1 MKPEPNK
8 EVDSNL
14 PHITIQMPV
23 YKESLE
29 QTMSVSTDDDIDSL
43 PLTLLCSAPS
53 VFFLKKAMQT
63 YARQGGSSAI
73 FIHDDGLQLMSEK
86 DREARITF
94 YADHNIGW
102 VARPGHDS
110 SPGGFKRAGRFKKAS
125 NLNYGLTLSLKLEKH
140 LKALQEAEEREELD
154 YADDTSLEDRA
165 LHMACDEMFVETEE
179 KFKPWASNGRS
190 IRIGEIILL
199 VDADTVVPEDCLRD
213 AARELAESPEVA
225 IIQHESGMQFVIVPC
240 VTVFNAPLAQTSC
253 RSLITTLRMAS
264 HISRDESTSVFRWVV
279 RTVR

>member
-29 QTMSVSTDDDIDSL
+29 QTMSVSIDYNVDSSSL
-43 PLTLLCSAPS
+43 ILCSAPS

-73 FIHDDGLQLMSEK
+73 FIHDDGLQLISEK
-86 DREARITF
+86 DREARIAF

-125 NLNYGLTLSLKLEKH
+125 NLNYGLALSLKMEKH
-140 LKALQEAEEREELD
+140 LKVLQEAEELEELD
-154 YADDTSLEDRA
+154 YADDTPLEDRA
-165 LHMACDEMFVETEE
+165 LHLACSEVFAEGGD
-179 KFKPWASNGRS
+179 KWRPWASNGRS
-190 IRIGEIILL
+190 IRIGELILL

-225 IIQHESGMQFVIVPC
+225 IIQHESGMRLF
-240 VTVFNAPLAQTSC
+240 
-253 RSLITTLRMAS
+253 
-264 HISRDESTSVFRWVV
+264 ISRRACSTHSFHRCYAG
-279 RTVR
+279 RSSLL